1 MFFFFA
7 LCDIDAH
14 FRGRWPSA
22 FRRSVRV
29 SRQSGKAACARILTE
44 TKPSLDFN
52 SLWIGILLLQDLHG
66 DPSLFLC
73 HKCFSS
79 VLRSKL
85 AEHSFFAVC
94 SLFSCWKHL
103 KFKVIYVAS
112 APDLDVFISEFA
124 NQLFKS
130 KHTFKNTELTPARRD
145 QRPVDQQ
152 KQDNWWLY
160 SQGCCCCCSFSDQLW
175 KQQLIPTCIC
185 LVILSSEVR
194 QLD

>member
-1 MFFFFA
+1 MAFFFVSA
-7 LCDIDAH
+7 LCDIDVH
-14 FRGRWPSA
+14 FRRRWLSFYA
-22 FRRSVRV
+22 FRRSWRV
-29 SRQSGKAACARILTE
+29 SRQSGKAACAQILTE

-85 AEHSFFAVC
+85 AVECFFH
-94 SLFSCWKHL
+94 LFSCWKHL
-103 KFKVIYVAS
+103 NFKVIYVAV
-112 APDLDVFISEFA
+112 APDSDFFISEFA

-130 KHTFKNTELTPARRD
+130 KHAFKNTELTPARRD

-160 SQGCCCCCSFSDQLW
+160 SQGCCCYSFSIQLW
-175 KQQLIPTCIC
+175 RKKN
-185 LVILSSEVR
+185 S
-194 QLD
+194 